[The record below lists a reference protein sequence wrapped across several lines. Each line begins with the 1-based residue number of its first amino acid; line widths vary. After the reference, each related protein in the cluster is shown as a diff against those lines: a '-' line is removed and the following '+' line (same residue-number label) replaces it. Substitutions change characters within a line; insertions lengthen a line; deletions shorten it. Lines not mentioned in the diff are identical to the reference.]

1 MAFRRGKQPSRDI
14 RAFELDLEYNLL
26 KLCADLS
33 TGQYEHGGY
42 HHRIVNEKKRRDI
55 AVASVRDRVVHR
67 LLYDYLVPLVDPRLD
82 YDVWSC
88 RQNKGLHK
96 ALERTHHLIYSYSH
110 GWMWRADIAKFFD
123 HVSHNTLTTCLLRF
137 TSDETVQKLLD
148 KVINSY
154 PYNGE
159 SVSQSVSQS
168 VTALASQ
175 LAI

>member
-14 RAFELDLEYNLL
+14 RAFELELERNLL
-26 KLCADLS
+26 RLCADLH

-42 HHRIVNEKKRRDI
+42 HHRIVSEKKRRDI

-67 LLYDYLVPLVDPRLD
+67 LLYDYLVPVVDPRLD

-96 ALERTHHLIYSYSH
+96 ALKRTHHLLHDYSH
-110 GWMWRADIAKFFD
+110 GWIWRADISKFFD
-123 HVSHNTLTTCLLRF
+123 HVDHDVLKQCLLRF
-137 TSDETVQKLLD
+137 TSDISAQKVLD
-148 KVINSY
+148 RVLASY
-154 PYNGE
+154 IHNGK

-168 VTALASQ
+168 VTAAAFR